1 MSNSKPV
8 KSTKSINYLHSAIK
22 NSSAALGDIP
32 ILVKR
37 LIKEDAWRVHYVA
50 KIGMNVI
57 FESFSDFVRTPFPKG
72 LGINVN
78 DLKNLCRNDP
88 EAIDLINQLLE
99 KPKHGGDRR
108 SDKFI
113 CNIVTYEKL
122 NRGNSRDNALEK
134 LRDRRPDLHEKVI
147 SNEIT
152 PHGAMIEAGL
162 RKKVIQI
169 PYDIKNIASA
179 LKRKFS
185 QAEIDELVN
194 ILSVI

>member
-8 KSTKSINYLHSAIK
+8 KSTKSINYLHSAIR
-22 NSSAALGDIP
+22 NSNAALGDIP

-37 LIKEDAWRVHYVA
+37 LIKEDSWRVHYVA
-50 KIGMNVI
+50 KIGKNVI
-57 FESFSDFVRTPFPKG
+57 FESFSDFVRMPFPKG
-72 LGINVN
+72 LGITVN
-78 DLKNLCRNDP
+78 DLKNHCRNDP

-113 CNIVTYEKL
+113 GNNVTYEKL

-134 LRDRRPDLHEKVI
+134 LRDKRPDLYKKVI

-152 PHGAMIEAGL
+152 PHGAMIKAGL
-162 RKKVIQI
+162 RKRVIQV
-169 PYDIKNIASA
+169 PCDIENIASV

-185 QAEIDELVN
+185 KTEINKLIN

>member
-1 MSNSKPV
+1 M
-8 KSTKSINYLHSAIK
+8 
-22 NSSAALGDIP
+22 LGDIP

-37 LIKEDAWRVHYVA
+37 LIKEDAWQVHYVA
-50 KIGMNVI
+50 KIGKNVI
-57 FESFSDFVRTPFPKG
+57 FKSFSDFVRMPFPRG

-78 DLKNLCRNDP
+78 NLKNLCRNDS

-134 LRDRRPDLHEKVI
+134 LRDKRPDLHEKVI

-152 PHGAMIEAGL
+152 AHGAMIKAGL

-169 PYDIKNIASA
+169 PCDIESIASV

-185 QAEIDELVN
+185 QAEIDALIG
-194 ILSVI
+194 ILSVT